1 MKRLISFIIAV
12 FLILSLS
19 APAYAYTADDLANK
33 LYSGWSQTSS
43 PSGLGGSWYAIV
55 RQFLNSMST
64 DLSTVKTNSD
74 ILVSKLGLVNTY
86 LSTISTKIQSIDT
99 DTSNI
104 STSLGSSSY
113 GSVTYQM
120 SQIRTLLTTISNA
133 SSAWTSSQA
142 TTVTNKVGTIDSNLS
157 EAKDSLINSESWL
170 NEIYNKSV
178 TIDSDTSS
186 LLINSDDLKT
196 GWYIYPQLQRPS
208 SKEGYSGS
216 WYFGVLQTVYNLHS
230 SFSISRMNASRIK
243 GFNDSTFAGQTFSE
257 GVYAMLYRMQQVL
270 ADDDDLQMRQDSEEN
285 KNVAKDAFLSYD
297 SDTSVKPSDIGG
309 LSNLG
314 SGLRNNF
321 DTGTIAASN
330 LFDFWG
336 SDNTF
341 SWFTQETKNNMVNVS
356 SSGSGARRARAQ
368 NNDEPIYYSPYG
380 EHMEEYERLMREGIK

>member
-1 MKRLISFIIAV
+1 MKRLVSCLMAALLV
-12 FLILSLS
+12 LALSV
-19 APAYAYTADDLANK
+19 PAYAYTADDLANK

-64 DLSTVKTNSD
+64 DLSTVKTNSNV
-74 ILVSKLGLVNTY
+74 LVSKLELVNTY
-86 LSTISTKIQSIDT
+86 LSTISTKIQMIDT

-142 TTVTNKVGTIDSNLS
+142 TSVTNKVGTIDSNLS

-186 LLINSDDLKT
+186 INTDFHSLMS
-196 GWYIYPQLQRPS
+196 GWSLSQLPSRYINKNSPS
-208 SKEGYSGS
+208 WFGVVGYSVNEVYKKLTGEKINVTAMTDS
-216 WYFGVLQTVYNLHS
+216 DFGKSPWY
-230 SFSISRMNASRIK
+230 K
-243 GFNDSTFAGQTFSE
+243 
-257 GVYAMLYRMQQVL
+257 GVYGALYRLQQVL
-270 ADDDDLQMRQDSEEN
+270 ATDDDLQMRQDSEEN
-285 KNVAKDAFLSYD
+285 KDAAKDAFLSYD

-321 DTGTIAASN
+321 DTGTVEASN

-368 NNDEPIYYSPYG
+368 NDEPIYYSPYG